1 MKRKSLLIFLLT
13 AVSATTVVAAA
24 GCAKKHQHTYTW
36 QSDAAMHR
44 SECECGDKKDE
55 GAHIDVLNNATSAE
69 GADGKCDVCGR
80 ENYAVTF
87 DVKGHGTAPE
97 AQIVYSG
104 GKAVKPSDLTDESGE
119 YLFGGWFKDTECTVP
134 FDFDATV
141 SAAVT
146 VYAKWEKD
154 NRPVVT
160 FNLKGHGKTPES
172 QKLEV
177 GGTAT
182 KPEDPEIDGWF
193 FRGWHTDEECTT
205 PFDFNT
211 PVTSNIT
218 LYAKW
223 EKDERRIV
231 TFDTQGIGVAP
242 ERQKI
247 EEGEKAVEPEP
258 PAESGYTFGGWY
270 SNSSCTYAF
279 DFDKPV
285 TGHVTVYAKWT
296 VEVSFDMGG
305 HGTAPDTQTVRVGTR
320 AKAPTEPEANGFY
333 FGGWYTDAELT
344 QWFEFSD
351 TITKATTLYAKWVYA
366 YTKLEIGAA
375 SGEAFGNEQELKY
388 AFKAATAGRYKLSLG
403 IGASAKC
410 RFTTDLDGEGVYFG
424 AGCDAEEKY
433 FDMTAG
439 QIIVVTLCRGADVS
453 DTAKINITVE
463 VSLDEPLP
471 AGWEDG
477 EYTNGVKSLVINS
490 TERTIEWNGTICP
503 FTYIGGRKNE
513 ICFTYNETAMTG
525 KLTAPNTFE
534 IAGVSYMKV
543 VPQRPVTLEEM
554 SGTYKPADAAVGGV
568 NILYIYP
575 NGNGLV
581 NDTTKY
587 VLNSGGASFNA
598 AKNMLMYG
606 DPLTIYP
613 ILDDNDT
620 VCGVRVI
627 YGGGTAAEYTRTGE
641 APDEVPETL
650 PLDLYVEYLGEI
662 YSYKRTGTNFQ
673 YFNGSSATMTAYNKA
688 ENKYSLKIY
697 VSRQGYKYFDLTL
710 VGEGDN
716 LSIEVR
722 TNVVVDVIKVNGK
735 DQEVI
740 EYRLVDTLTK
750 YVPVIHDFPA
760 DGAEQTLAA
769 ADFKKGYYYYRVL
782 KTSGYLFSSNQKG
795 LQIYYNLTESNLQNT
810 ANLVVFGET
819 VQLTAGT
826 IIGVAYPSS
835 KPESVGF
842 KVEEVIVYGTEENPY
857 EAQFWPVNMTV
868 ANNKTYYAEFTAPA
882 DGRYRIITRNKG
894 TSEMSKLMLYC
905 EISGGCVD
913 ADGNPVANGNYFF
926 NGAAWFYAGVRME
939 NYAAFKAKFAADGDP
954 LVQLT
959 AGQKITIKLSIKTGV
974 TAATIEIKDANAPE
988 PTELTLVNGAGSIT
1002 ESGSYKYT
1010 KAFAEDVIGLTFE
1023 GGADF
1028 TVRCMGEAYTGK
1040 RLTLTATQLSAGFD
1054 IELAEGGTVD
1064 YTLEYAEG
1072 TQNKPLE
1079 VGIGVTDVDYLDDKP
1094 VWIKV
1099 TAPAD
1104 NDLLFTLDTVYA
1116 SGITFGFCYEYKGV
1130 KYGYTMSGTLCT
1142 PLSLTAI
1149 RLAAGESTVIKVYC
1163 SRDYSDYTSNPI
1175 IPVRVSID
1183 NTPDFTENAE
1193 TLNFVEGKTNNGVRP
1208 FDVST
1213 VVSGSKNLHIA
1224 DTDGNRLTIKAG
1236 KLFYIWLETGMIA
1249 AKRISSTEYRINWN
1263 AAKNFYFGIVSDEE
1277 QTISFHYEYRA
1288 GAVNNPLKIVTVNG
1302 EYTSDLSSSDTY
1314 FVFEKAG
1321 TYMVT
1326 AGGMVMLND
1335 STLELNTVFTANAGD
1350 IIICSS
1356 LRDTTK
1362 FTVKLT
1368 VAEEL
1373 IGKYNYTDGEAK
1385 LLDLTAF
1392 AVDFGDGAYTLV
1404 AIDGDVYTY
1413 EKATGVTVELTLGE
1427 TMLFGDKALTKR
1439 VVFTEAQAGSYTG
1452 TATVD
1457 DAVHKLQ
1464 LSLKTDGTVTFVA
1477 GNQSFDALAEATE
1490 GGFVFTCNNET
1501 ITLTFDASGN
1511 AVLDSAVFGEGIVL
1525 EQFFVYRGV
1534 ITTENADKL
1543 EMTIELN
1550 GSLTKGKF
1558 SYNNLSAL
1566 GDSHGCEITITENNG
1581 TYSYVDDNNWIKGT
1595 FTIEGNVLNLQA
1607 EGYGSGPLNKV

>member
-36 QSDAAMHR
+36 QSDAVMHR

-193 FRGWHTDEECTT
+193 FRGWHTDEECTE

-344 QWFEFSD
+344 QWFEFSE

-388 AFKAATAGRYKLSLG
+388 VFKAATAGRYKLSLG

-433 FDMTAG
+433 FDMVAG

-453 DTAKINITVE
+453 NTAKINITVE

-490 TERTIEWNGTICP
+490 TERTIEWNGTVCQ
-503 FTYIGGRKNE
+503 FTYIGGKKNE
-513 ICFTYNETAMTG
+513 ICFTYNKTAMTG

-554 SGTYKPADAAVGGV
+554 SGTYKPVDAAVGGV

-650 PLDLYVEYLGEI
+650 PLDLNVEYLGEI

-750 YVPVIHDFPA
+750 YVPEIHDFPA
-760 DGAEQTLAA
+760 DGVEQTLAA
-769 ADFKKGYYYYRVL
+769 ADFKKGYYYYRVP

-795 LQIYYNLTESNLQNT
+795 LQIYYNLTESNLENT

-826 IIGVAYPSS
+826 IIGVAYPST

-842 KVEEVIVYGTEENPY
+842 KVEEVIVYGTENNPY
-857 EAQFWPVNMTV
+857 EVGTGGYIFNAVRNT
-868 ANNKTYYAEFTAPA
+868 KYYAEFTAPA
-882 DGRYRIITRNKG
+882 DGVYGFIITN
-894 TSEMSKLMLYC
+894 
-905 EISGGCVD
+905 
-913 ADGNPVANGNYFF
+913 
-926 NGAAWFYAGVRME
+926 
-939 NYAAFKAKFAADGDP
+939 
-954 LVQLT
+954 
-959 AGQKITIKLSIKTGV
+959 ITISEPTANADIYNLINTIDGKNVGFVPTALKYELGEKTGL
-974 TAATIEIKDANAPE
+974 TLAEYIEGLPYKVELRAGDKIIITFNPQRNVSAVRLEIRDVNAPE
-988 PTELTLVNGAGSIT
+988 PAELTLVNGAGSIT

-1028 TVRCMGEAYTGK
+1028 TLKCMGEAYTGK
-1040 RLTLTATQLSAGFD
+1040 KLTLTATQLSVGFD

-1079 VGIGVTDVDYLDDKP
+1079 VGIGVTEVDYLDDKP
-1094 VWIKV
+1094 VWVKV

-1104 NDLLFTLDTVYA
+1104 NGLLFTLDTVFT
-1116 SGITFGFCYEYKGV
+1116 SGLTFGFSYEYKGV

-1149 RLAAGESTVIKVYC
+1149 RLAAGESAVIKVYC
-1163 SRDYSDYTSNPI
+1163 SRDYSDYASSPV

-1249 AKRISSTEYRINWN
+1249 AKRISSTEYRLDWN
-1263 AAKNFYFGIVSDEE
+1263 AAYNVYFGIVSDEE

-1288 GAVNNPLKIVTVNG
+1288 GAANNPLKIVTVNG

-1356 LRDTTK
+1356 SRDAK
-1362 FTVKLT
+1362 KLTVKLT

-1413 EKATGVTVELTLGE
+1413 EKSTGVTVELTLGD
-1427 TMLFGDKALTKR
+1427 TILFGDKALTR
-1439 VVFTEAQAGSYTG
+1439 CVVFTEAQAGSYTG

-1457 DAVHKLQ
+1457 DTVHKLQ

-1477 GNQSFDALAEATE
+1477 GNQSFDAFAEATE

-1566 GDSHGCEITITENNG
+1566 GDSHSCEITVTENNG
-1581 TYSYVDDNNWIKGT
+1581 TYSYADDYNWITGT

-1607 EGYGSGPLNKV
+1607 NGYGSGPLNKA

>member
-36 QSDAAMHR
+36 QSDAVMHR

-55 GAHIDVLNNATSAE
+55 GAHIDVLNNATNAD
-69 GADGKCDVCGR
+69 GGDGKCDVCGR

-97 AQIVYSG
+97 VQIVYSG

-119 YLFGGWFKDTECTVP
+119 YLFGGWYADTECTVP

-154 NRPVVT
+154 TRPVVT

-182 KPEDPEIDGWF
+182 KPEDPVIDGWF
-193 FRGWHTDEECTT
+193 FRGWHTDEECTE

-247 EEGEKAVEPEP
+247 EKGEKAVEPDA

-270 SNSSCTYAF
+270 LNSSCTYAF

-285 TGHVTVYAKWT
+285 TEHVTVYAKWS

-320 AKAPTEPEANGFY
+320 AKAPAEPEAENFY
-333 FGGWYTDAELT
+333 FGGWFTDAELT

-351 TITKATTLYAKWVYA
+351 TISKATTLYAKWVPA
-366 YTKLEIGAA
+366 YTKLVLGEA

-388 AFKAATAGRYKLSLG
+388 TFKAATAGRYKLSLG

-410 RFTTDLDGEGVYFG
+410 RFTTDLDGEGLYFG

-433 FDMTAG
+433 FDMVAG
-439 QIIVVTLCRGADVS
+439 QIIVVTLCRGDGVS

-463 VSLDEPLP
+463 VSIDEPLP

-477 EYTNGVKSLVINS
+477 EYTNGVKSLNLNSANRIIN
-490 TERTIEWNGTICP
+490 WNGVDCA
-503 FTYIGGRKNE
+503 FTYIGGKSNA
-513 ICFTYNETAMTG
+513 IFFTYNNIELTG

-587 VLNSGGASFNA
+587 VLNSGGSSFNA
-598 AKNMLMYG
+598 AKNMLIYNTS
-606 DPLTIYP
+606 LTIYP

-627 YGGGTAAEYTRTGE
+627 YGGGTAVEYTRTGE

-650 PLDLYVEYLGEI
+650 PLDLNVEYLGEI

-750 YVPVIHDFPA
+750 YVPEIHDFPA
-760 DGAEQTLAA
+760 DGAEQTIAA
-769 ADFKKGYYYYRVL
+769 ADFKKGYYYYRVP

-795 LQIYYNLTESNLQNT
+795 LQIYYNLTESNLENT

-842 KVEEVIVYGTEENPY
+842 KVERVIVYGTEENPY
-857 EAQFWPVNMTV
+857 EVGTGGYIFNAVRNT
-868 ANNKTYYAEFTAPA
+868 KYYAEFTAPA
-882 DGRYRIITRNKG
+882 DGVYGFIITN
-894 TSEMSKLMLYC
+894 
-905 EISGGCVD
+905 
-913 ADGNPVANGNYFF
+913 
-926 NGAAWFYAGVRME
+926 
-939 NYAAFKAKFAADGDP
+939 
-954 LVQLT
+954 
-959 AGQKITIKLSIKTGV
+959 ITISEPTANADIYNLINTIDGKNVGFVPTALKYELGEKTGL
-974 TAATIEIKDANAPE
+974 TLAEYIEGLPYKVELRAGDKIIITFNPQRNVSAVRLEIRDVNAPE

-1002 ESGSYKYT
+1002 EGGSYKYT

-1040 RLTLTATQLSAGFD
+1040 RLTLTAAQLSAGFD

-1116 SGITFGFCYEYKGV
+1116 SGLTFGFCYEYKGV
-1130 KYGYTMSGTLCT
+1130 KYGYTMSGTSCV

-1249 AKRISSTEYRINWN
+1249 AKRISSTEYRLDWN

-1288 GAVNNPLKIVTVNG
+1288 GAANNPLKIVTVNG

-1314 FVFEKAG
+1314 FVFEKSG

-1427 TMLFGDKALTKR
+1427 TMLFGDKALTR
-1439 VVFTEAQAGSYTG
+1439 CVVFTEAQAGSYTG

-1477 GNQSFDALAEATE
+1477 GNQSFDAFAEATE

-1566 GDSHGCEITITENNG
+1566 GDSHGCEITVTENNG

>member
-36 QSDAAMHR
+36 QSDAVMHR

-351 TITKATTLYAKWVYA
+351 TISKATTLYAKWVYA

-388 AFKAATAGRYKLSLG
+388 VFKAATAGRYKLSLG

-433 FDMTAG
+433 FDMVAG

-453 DTAKINITVE
+453 NTAKINITVE
-463 VSLDEPLP
+463 ISLDEPLP

-650 PLDLYVEYLGEI
+650 PLDLNVEYLGEI

-697 VSRQGYKYFDLTL
+697 VSRQGYKYFDLKL

-716 LSIEVR
+716 LSIEVYEQ
-722 TNVVVDVIKVNGK
+722 GK
-735 DQEVI
+735 TE
-740 EYRLVDTLTK
+740 LLDTLTK
-750 YVPVIHDFPA
+750 YVPEIHDFPA
-760 DGAEQTLAA
+760 DGAEQTIAA
-769 ADFKKGYYYYRVL
+769 ADFKKGYYYYRVP

-857 EAQFWPVNMTV
+857 QAQVWPMNMTV

-988 PTELTLVNGAGSIT
+988 PAELTLVNGAGSIT
-1002 ESGSYKYT
+1002 ESGAYKYT

-1040 RLTLTATQLSAGFD
+1040 RLTLTAAQLSVGFD

-1072 TQNKPLE
+1072 TQNNPLE

-1116 SGITFGFCYEYKGV
+1116 SGLTFGFCYEYKGV
-1130 KYGYTMSGTLCT
+1130 KYGYTMSGTSCT

-1263 AAKNFYFGIVSDEE
+1263 AAKNFYFGIVFDEE

-1288 GAVNNPLKIVTVNG
+1288 GAANNPLKIVTVNG

-1427 TMLFGDKALTKR
+1427 TILFGDKALTKR

-1477 GNQSFDALAEATE
+1477 GNQSFDAFAEATE

-1566 GDSHGCEITITENNG
+1566 GDSYGCEITVTENNG
-1581 TYSYVDDNNWIKGT
+1581 TYSFTNDNNWITGT
-1595 FTIEGNVLNLQA
+1595 FTIDGNVLNLQA
-1607 EGYGSGPLNKV
+1607 NGYGSGPLNKV

>member
-1 MKRKSLLIFLLT
+1 MKKKSLLIFLLT

-55 GAHIDVLNNATSAE
+55 GAHIDVLNNATNAE

-193 FRGWHTDEECTT
+193 FRGWHTDEECTE

-211 PVTSNIT
+211 PVTSSIT

-344 QWFEFSD
+344 QWFEFSE

-388 AFKAATAGRYKLSLG
+388 AFKAATEGRYKLSLG

-433 FDMTAG
+433 FDMVAG

-490 TERTIEWNGTICP
+490 TERTIEWNGTVCP

-587 VLNSGGASFNA
+587 VLNSGGSRFNA

-650 PLDLYVEYLGEI
+650 PLDLNVEYLGEI

-697 VSRQGYKYFDLTL
+697 VRGQGYKYFDLTL

-750 YVPVIHDFPA
+750 YVPAIHDFPA

-769 ADFKKGYYYYRVL
+769 ADFKKNYYYYRVP
-782 KTSGYLFSSNQKG
+782 KTSGYIFSSNQKG
-795 LQIYYNLTESNLQNT
+795 LQIYYNLTESNLENT

-842 KVEEVIVYGTEENPY
+842 KVERVIVYGTEENPY
-857 EAQFWPVNMTV
+857 EVGTGGYIFNAVRNT
-868 ANNKTYYAEFTAPA
+868 KYYAEFTAPA
-882 DGRYRIITRNKG
+882 DGVYGFKITNITISEPTGNADIYTLISTVDGKNVGYVPASWKYELGEKTRLTLAEYIEGLPYKVELRAGDKIIITFNPQRNV
-894 TSEMSKLMLYC
+894 SAVRL
-905 EISGGCVD
+905 EI
-913 ADGNPVANGNYFF
+913 
-926 NGAAWFYAGVRME
+926 R
-939 NYAAFKAKFAADGDP
+939 
-954 LVQLT
+954 
-959 AGQKITIKLSIKTGV
+959 
-974 TAATIEIKDANAPE
+974 DANAPE
-988 PTELTLVNGAGSIT
+988 PAELTLVNGAGSIT

-1028 TVRCMGEAYTGK
+1028 TVRCMGETYTGK
-1040 RLTLTATQLSAGFD
+1040 KLTLTAAQLSVGFD

-1072 TQNKPLE
+1072 TQNNPLE

-1116 SGITFGFCYEYKGV
+1116 SGLTFGFCYEYKGV
-1130 KYGYTMSGTLCT
+1130 KYGYKMSGTLCT

-1149 RLAAGESTVIKVYC
+1149 RLAAGESAVIKVYC
-1163 SRDYSDYTSNPI
+1163 SRDYSDYANNPI

-1193 TLNFVEGKTNNGVRP
+1193 TLNFVEGNTNNGVRP

-1224 DTDGNRLTIKAG
+1224 DTDGNQLTIKAG

-1249 AKRISSTEYRINWN
+1249 ATRISSTEYRINWN

-1277 QTISFHYEYRA
+1277 QTISFHYEYRP
-1288 GAVNNPLKIVTVNG
+1288 GAANFPFEIVTVNG

-1314 FVFEKAG
+1314 FVFKKAG

-1335 STLELNTVFTANAGD
+1335 SMLELNTVFTANAGD

-1356 LRDTTK
+1356 SRDAK
-1362 FTVKLT
+1362 KLTVKLT

-1373 IGKYNYTDGEAK
+1373 LGKYDYTDGEAK

-1413 EKATGVTVELTLGE
+1413 EKSTGVTVELTLGE
-1427 TMLFGDKALTKR
+1427 TLLFGDKELTR
-1439 VVFTEAQAGSYTG
+1439 HVVFTVAQAGNYEG

-1457 DAVHKLQ
+1457 ETVHKLQ

-1477 GNQSFDALAEATE
+1477 GNQSFDAFAEASE

-1501 ITLTFDASGN
+1501 ITLTFDANGN

-1525 EQFFVYRGV
+1525 EQSFVYRGV
-1534 ITTENADKL
+1534 ITTENSDRL

-1558 SYNNLSAL
+1558 SYNNLSAS
-1566 GDSHGCEITITENNG
+1566 GDSHSCDITVTESNG
-1581 TYSYVDDNNWIKGT
+1581 TYSYADDYNWITGT

-1607 EGYGSGPLNKV
+1607 NGYGSGPLNKV

>member
-36 QSDAAMHR
+36 QSDAVMHR

-55 GAHIDVLNNATSAE
+55 GAHIDVLNNATNAE

-97 AQIVYSG
+97 AQLVYSG

-193 FRGWHTDEECTT
+193 FRGWHTDEECTE

-344 QWFEFSD
+344 QWFEFSE

-490 TERTIEWNGTICP
+490 TERTIEWNGTVCP

-587 VLNSGGASFNA
+587 VLNSGGSRFNA

-750 YVPVIHDFPA
+750 YVPEIHDFPA
-760 DGAEQTLAA
+760 DGAEQTIAA
-769 ADFKKGYYYYRVL
+769 ADFKKGYYYYRVP

-795 LQIYYNLTESNLQNT
+795 LQIYCNLQNT

-857 EAQFWPVNMTV
+857 QAQFWPVNMTV

-988 PTELTLVNGAGSIT
+988 PAELTLVNGAGSIT

-1028 TVRCMGEAYTGK
+1028 TLKCMGEAYTGK
-1040 RLTLTATQLSAGFD
+1040 KLTLTAAQLSVGFD

-1072 TQNKPLE
+1072 TQNNPLE

-1116 SGITFGFCYEYKGV
+1116 SGLTFGFCYEYKGV

-1193 TLNFVEGKTNNGVRP
+1193 TLNFVEGKTNKGVRP

-1288 GAVNNPLKIVTVNG
+1288 GAANNPLKIVTVNG

-1427 TMLFGDKALTKR
+1427 TMLFGDKALTR
-1439 VVFTEAQAGSYTG
+1439 CVVFTEAQAGSYTG

-1457 DAVHKLQ
+1457 DAVCKLQ
-1464 LSLKTDGTVTFVA
+1464 LSLKTDGTVTFIA
-1477 GNQSFDALAEATE
+1477 DNQSFDAFAEATE

-1566 GDSHGCEITITENNG
+1566 GDSHGCEITVTENNG

>member
-1 MKRKSLLIFLLT
+1 MKKKSLLIFLLT

-36 QSDAAMHR
+36 QSDAVMHR

-55 GAHIDVLNNATSAE
+55 GAHIDVLNNATNAE

-134 FDFDATV
+134 FDFEATV

-320 AKAPTEPEANGFY
+320 AKAPTEPEAENFY

-344 QWFEFSD
+344 QWFEFSE

-388 AFKAATAGRYKLSLG
+388 VFKAATAGRYKLSLG

-490 TERTIEWNGTICP
+490 TERTIEWNGTVCP

-587 VLNSGGASFNA
+587 VLNSGGSSFNA

-606 DPLTIYP
+606 NPLTIYP

-673 YFNGSSATMTAYNKA
+673 SFNGSSATMTAYNKA

-750 YVPVIHDFPA
+750 YVPEIHDFPA
-760 DGAEQTLAA
+760 DGAEQTIAA
-769 ADFKKGYYYYRVL
+769 ADFKKGYYYYRVP

-826 IIGVAYPSS
+826 IVGVAYPSS

-857 EAQFWPVNMTV
+857 EVGTGGYIFNAVRNT
-868 ANNKTYYAEFTAPA
+868 KYYAEFTAPA
-882 DGRYRIITRNKG
+882 DGVYGFKITNITISEPTGNADIYTLISTVDGKNVGYVPASLKYELGEKTGLTLAEYIEGLPYKVELRAGDKIIITFNPQRNV
-894 TSEMSKLMLYC
+894 S
-905 EISGGCVD
+905 
-913 ADGNPVANGNYFF
+913 A
-926 NGAAWFYAGVRME
+926 VR
-939 NYAAFKAKFAADGDP
+939 
-954 LVQLT
+954 L
-959 AGQKITIKLSIKTGV
+959 
-974 TAATIEIKDANAPE
+974 EIKDANAPE
-988 PTELTLVNGAGSIT
+988 PAELTLVNGAGSIT
-1002 ESGSYKYT
+1002 ESGAYKYT

-1040 RLTLTATQLSAGFD
+1040 KLTLTAAQLSVGFD

-1072 TQNKPLE
+1072 TQNNPLE

-1116 SGITFGFCYEYKGV
+1116 SGLTFGFCYEYKGV
-1130 KYGYTMSGTLCT
+1130 KYGYTMSGTSCT

-1288 GAVNNPLKIVTVNG
+1288 GAANNPLKIVTVKG

-1356 LRDTTK
+1356 SRDAKK

-1427 TMLFGDKALTKR
+1427 TMLFGDKALTR
-1439 VVFTEAQAGSYTG
+1439 CVVFTEAQAGSYTG

-1464 LSLKTDGTVTFVA
+1464 LSLKTDGTVTFIA
-1477 GNQSFDALAEATE
+1477 DNQSFDAFAEATE

-1566 GDSHGCEITITENNG
+1566 GDSHGCEITVTENNG

>member
-177 GGTAT
+177 GGKAT
-182 KPEDPEIDGWF
+182 KPEDPVIDGWF

-211 PVTSNIT
+211 PVTSSIT

-320 AKAPTEPEANGFY
+320 AKAPTEPEAENFY

-344 QWFEFSD
+344 QWFEFSE

-388 AFKAATAGRYKLSLG
+388 VFKAATAGRYKLSLG

-477 EYTNGVKSLVINS
+477 EYTNGVKSLMINS
-490 TERTIEWNGTICP
+490 TERTIEWNGTVCP

-513 ICFTYNETAMTG
+513 ICFTYNKTAMTG

-587 VLNSGGASFNA
+587 VLNSGGSSFNA

-606 DPLTIYP
+606 NPLTIYP

-673 YFNGSSATMTAYNKA
+673 SFNGSSATMTAYNKA

-750 YVPVIHDFPA
+750 YVPEIHDFPA
-760 DGAEQTLAA
+760 DGAEQTIAA
-769 ADFKKGYYYYRVL
+769 ADFKKGYYYYRVP

-826 IIGVAYPSS
+826 IVGVAYPSS

-857 EAQFWPVNMTV
+857 EVGTGGYIFNAVRNT
-868 ANNKTYYAEFTAPA
+868 KYYAEFTAPA
-882 DGRYRIITRNKG
+882 DGVYGFKITNITISEPTGNADIYTLISTVDGKNVGYVPASLKYELGEKTRLTLAEYIEGLPYKVELRAGDKIIITFNPQRNV
-894 TSEMSKLMLYC
+894 S
-905 EISGGCVD
+905 
-913 ADGNPVANGNYFF
+913 A
-926 NGAAWFYAGVRME
+926 VR
-939 NYAAFKAKFAADGDP
+939 
-954 LVQLT
+954 L
-959 AGQKITIKLSIKTGV
+959 
-974 TAATIEIKDANAPE
+974 EIKDANAPE
-988 PTELTLVNGAGSIT
+988 PAELTLVNGAGSIT

-1040 RLTLTATQLSAGFD
+1040 RLTLTAAQLSVGFD

-1116 SGITFGFCYEYKGV
+1116 SGLTFGFCYEYKGV
-1130 KYGYTMSGTLCT
+1130 KYGYTMSGTSCT

-1288 GAVNNPLKIVTVNG
+1288 GAANNPLKIVTVNG

-1413 EKATGVTVELTLGE
+1413 EKSTGVTVELTLGE
-1427 TMLFGDKALTKR
+1427 TILFGDKALTKR

-1457 DAVHKLQ
+1457 DAVCKLQ
-1464 LSLKTDGTVTFVA
+1464 LSLKTDGTVTFIA
-1477 GNQSFDALAEATE
+1477 DNQSFDAFAEATE

-1566 GDSHGCEITITENNG
+1566 GDSYGCEITVTENNG
-1581 TYSYVDDNNWIKGT
+1581 TYSYANDNNWITGT

-1607 EGYGSGPLNKV
+1607 NGYGSGPLNKA

>member
-193 FRGWHTDEECTT
+193 FRGWHTDEECTE

-344 QWFEFSD
+344 QWFEFSE
-351 TITKATTLYAKWVYA
+351 TITKATTLYAKWVPA

-388 AFKAATAGRYKLSLG
+388 VFKAATAGRYKLSLG

-453 DTAKINITVE
+453 NTAKINITVE

-587 VLNSGGASFNA
+587 VLNSGGSRFNA

-650 PLDLYVEYLGEI
+650 PLDLNVEYLGEI

-697 VSRQGYKYFDLTL
+697 VRGQGNKYFDLTL

-769 ADFKKGYYYYRVL
+769 ADFKKNYYYYRVP

-795 LQIYYNLTESNLQNT
+795 LQIYYNLTESNLENT

-842 KVEEVIVYGTEENPY
+842 KVERVIVYGTEENPY
-857 EAQFWPVNMTV
+857 EVGTGGYIFNAVRNT
-868 ANNKTYYAEFTAPA
+868 KYYAEFTAPA
-882 DGRYRIITRNKG
+882 DGVYGFKITNITISEPTGNADIYTLISTVDGKNVGYVPASWKYELGEKTRLTLAEYIEGLPYKVELRAGDKIIITFNPQRNV
-894 TSEMSKLMLYC
+894 SAVRL
-905 EISGGCVD
+905 EIRDV
-913 ADGNPVANGNYFF
+913 
-926 NGAAWFYAGVRME
+926 
-939 NYAAFKAKFAADGDP
+939 
-954 LVQLT
+954 
-959 AGQKITIKLSIKTGV
+959 
-974 TAATIEIKDANAPE
+974 NAPE
-988 PTELTLVNGAGSIT
+988 PAELTLVNGAGSIT

-1040 RLTLTATQLSAGFD
+1040 RLTLTAAQLSVGFD

-1072 TQNKPLE
+1072 TQNNPLE

-1116 SGITFGFCYEYKGV
+1116 SGLTFGFCYEYKGV
-1130 KYGYTMSGTLCT
+1130 KYGYTMSGTSCT

-1193 TLNFVEGKTNNGVRP
+1193 TLNFVEGKTNKGVRP

-1288 GAVNNPLKIVTVNG
+1288 GAANNPLKIVTVNG

-1427 TMLFGDKALTKR
+1427 TILFGDKALTKR

-1477 GNQSFDALAEATE
+1477 GNQSFDAFAEATE

-1566 GDSHGCEITITENNG
+1566 GDSHGCEITVTENNG

-1607 EGYGSGPLNKV
+1607 NGYGSGPLNKV